1 MSTFEQIMLMQLFE
15 SVPDDILIARRTR
28 HRAYL
33 FGQRVYWRISI
44 AGAPNRRSR
53 RVQATRLIGTQ
64 VINQNFVH
72 NFLNYQIACARAWES
87 IGQGKAPFYC
97 L

>member
-15 SVPDDILIARRTR
+15 SMPDDILIARRTR

-33 FGQRVYWRISI
+33 FGQRGYWRISI
-44 AGAPNRRSR
+44 AGAPNRRRR
-53 RVQATRLIGTQ
+53 RVQTMRLTGKQ
-64 VINQNFVH
+64 VINQNFVQ
-72 NFLNYQIACARAWES
+72 NFLHYQIACTRAWES